1 MTLADTAY
9 CAMRRDIITGAL
21 APGLPLR
28 MAMLCERYGMGM
40 SPLREALNRLQAER
54 LVNAVSLKGFTVAP
68 LSLGELADTTQA
80 RILVET
86 EALRLSMRKG
96 GDAWETGIVAA
107 LHALSLQSQRG
118 EAAGDELE
126 QRHHAFHLALVGACD
141 SRWLLGFFEKLY
153 AESERYR
160 SQSLNAQR
168 AASGRDIDAEH
179 RAIAEAALAR
189 DAVRASTLLAEH
201 YRRTEEFVVAH
212 FASVAAR
219 RFDAD
224 FRK

>member
-9 CAMRRDIITGAL
+9 SALRRDIITGAL

-54 LVNAVSLKGFTVAP
+54 LVDAISLKGFRVAP
-68 LSLGELADTTQA
+68 LSLAELADTTQA
-80 RILVET
+80 RILIET
-86 EALRLSMRKG
+86 EALRLSIAKG
-96 GDAWETGIVAA
+96 GDAWETGIVGA

-118 EAAGDELE
+118 EGAGEALE
-126 QRHHAFHLALVGACD
+126 QRHHAFHLALIAACD

-160 SQSLNAQR
+160 TQSLTAQR
-168 AASGRDIDAEH
+168 AAHGRDIDAEH
-179 RAIAEAALAR
+179 RAMAEATLAR
-189 DAVRASTLLAEH
+189 DSDRAVALLAEH
-201 YRRTEEFVVAH
+201 YRRTEDFVVAH
-212 FASVAAR
+212 FQPAASAR
-219 RFDAD
+219 RA
-224 FRK
+224 